1 MLKRVFA
8 VMALTVLGMAAP
20 AFAQQYPPSVNFLT
34 ISDATPSPG
43 ETVTLTGQTFLAGST
58 VTLTLH
64 SEPVVLGS
72 ATADAAG
79 KMALQATIPSD
90 TPLGAHT
97 ITADGTAPDGSPLS
111 LSVSLTVVPAA
122 ANGGTGAN
130 NGNGNGGSSGN
141 SGNLPRTG
149 SEWTL
154 LLAKLGIGLAAA
166 GGVVTAVAAKRRK
179 SALVTAGPSDTPR
192 TPGAV

>member
-1 MLKRVFA
+1 MLKRVLA

-20 AFAQQYPPSVNFLT
+20 AFAQQYPPAVNFLT

-43 ETVTLTGQTFLAGST
+43 ETITLTGQTFQAGST

-90 TPLGAHT
+90 TPLGSHT

-130 NGNGNGGSSGN
+130 NGNGNG

-149 SEWTL
+149 AEWTL
-154 LLAKLGIGLAAA
+154 LLTKLGIGLAAA
-166 GGVVTAVAAKRRK
+166 GGVFVAVAAKRRK
-179 SALVTAGPSDTPR
+179 SALVATGSSEPPR
-192 TPGAV
+192 TPTAV

>member
-1 MLKRVFA
+1 MLKRVLA

-43 ETVTLTGQTFLAGST
+43 ETITLTGQTFQAGST

-64 SEPVVLGS
+64 SEPVTLGS

-90 TPLGAHT
+90 TPLGSHT

-130 NGNGNGGSSGN
+130 NGNGNG

-149 SEWTL
+149 AEWTL
-154 LLAKLGIGLAAA
+154 LLTKLGIGLAAA
-166 GGVVTAVAAKRRK
+166 GGVFVAVAAKRRK
-179 SALVTAGPSDTPR
+179 SALVATGSSEPPR
-192 TPGAV
+192 TPTAV

>member
-1 MLKRVFA
+1 MLKRVIA

-43 ETVTLTGQTFLAGST
+43 ETITLTGQTFQAGST

-90 TPLGAHT
+90 TPLGSHT

-111 LSVSLTVVPAA
+111 LSVSLTVVPAQ
-122 ANGGTGAN
+122 GG
-130 NGNGNGGSSGN
+130 GNAQGNQGGNQGGN

-154 LLAKLGIGLAAA
+154 FLAKLGIGLAAA
-166 GGVVTAVAAKRRK
+166 GGVFVAIAAKRRK
-179 SALVTAGPSDTPR
+179 SAPVTAGSSSSDTPR
-192 TPGAV
+192 TPTAV

>member
-1 MLKRVFA
+1 MIKRLAA

-34 ISDATPSPG
+34 ISDTTPSPG
-43 ETVTLTGQTFLAGST
+43 ETITITGQTFQTGST
-58 VTLTLH
+58 ITLTLH

-79 KMALQATIPSD
+79 KMALQATIPAD
-90 TPLGAHT
+90 LPLGSHT

-122 ANGGTGAN
+122 GSGAGNGA
-130 NGNGNGGSSGN
+130 NGNGGS

-154 LLAKLGIGLAAA
+154 FLAKLGIGLAAA
-166 GGVVTAVAAKRRK
+166 GGVFTAVAAKRRK
-179 SALVTAGPSDTPR
+179 SALVTAGSSDRPR
-192 TPGAV
+192 TPTGV